1 MNQPLLIAV
10 AAVLGLLIGYGTH
23 VLNQV
28 FAASEED
35 ADAPKL
41 PLEWLWAPVLDAGLL
56 GYAVYRFGASPR
68 TLLTAVVVVVLVQVL
83 VFDAR
88 HRLIL
93 NRVIYPAILLAL
105 VGAPWNPLL
114 PGNAT
119 VHLYS
124 AGLGALLAGGLF
136 YLLVLLSRGGIG
148 LGDAK
153 LSFFLGATLGLFP
166 LPGSPIIRALLY
178 GVGAGGVVAAILL
191 LSRVRSMRDYIPYGP
206 YLCLGAFIELL
217 AFGPGAK

>member
-1 MNQPLLIAV
+1 VSPLDSALAAV
-10 AAVLGLLIGYGTH
+10 AGLVIGYLTH
-23 VLNQV
+23 RANQWL
-28 FAASEED
+28 AAREPE
-35 ADAPKL
+35 ATEPPL
-41 PLEWLWAPVLDAGLL
+41 PAEPLWAPLLDAVLL
-56 GYAVYRFGASPR
+56 GVLFLRHPPGSDVFVAA
-68 TLLTAVVVVVLVQVL
+68 AIIVVLVQVL